1 MWQRPKQSQLD
12 SQKLRSWLTSA
23 VVGVACNSRFCM
35 YPQEL
40 LFKLEHPSKIQQI
53 QLLSHEYKV
62 GRVCLCRIG
71 RW

>member
-1 MWQRPKQSQLD
+1 
-12 SQKLRSWLTSA
+12 
-23 VVGVACNSRFCM
+23 M

-62 GRVCLCRIG
+62 GRGCLCRIG
-71 RW
+71 RCSWLQTLSKGLGMQEVAWASG

>member
-1 MWQRPKQSQLD
+1 
-12 SQKLRSWLTSA
+12 
-23 VVGVACNSRFCM
+23 M